1 MKIIVVEDE
10 VRIREGI
17 RNLIDMLEGEWE
29 FAGEAE
35 NGRTGLELLRRERPD
50 VVISDIRMPDMGGF
64 EMLETARAEGIESKA
79 IILSAYSEFEYA
91 RTAIRLGATEY
102 LLKPVSIDEL
112 FKSLE
117 HIRAQIEKERAKQ
130 PDMLGSL
137 EQVIG
142 AVVYGQ
148 LEPDDTIK
156 SYLSSRY
163 QIDENQTFIEIC
175 VYLGNNYADGAGPVQ
190 KRWERLL
197 ERAGAE
203 KYCIV
208 KAEYENSL
216 LAVVYGCSDSHLLKR
231 SVQLALMEGEEDYGN
246 AGYILAKGLGELKRR
261 FETIYSYMDWNVTL
275 GNDVLITW
283 PQVTQ
288 IQTMICVYPVELEN
302 SLKTE
307 LCLGGEEKVREVV
320 KKFHEFFSEEK
331 LYSPKDIKECYIRFL
346 WAAISVM
353 KEIGMIDYSSL
364 NQQALLDRIM
374 GSRSRRELKEI
385 AGEVLED
392 SKSKISGEGY
402 KEHLTVKRVKSMI
415 HEFYQTGI
423 TLDEIARRLD
433 VTPEY
438 LSSLF
443 HRATGET
450 FSVFMRNYRIQK
462 AKELLLGTQMKLYE
476 IADAVGYS
484 DGKYFSK
491 VFREC
496 TGCLPAEYRKANK

>member
-50 VVISDIRMPDMGGF
+50 VVISDIRMPDMDGL
-64 EMLETARAEGIESKA
+64 EMLEAARAEGIESKA
-79 IILSAYSEFEYA
+79 IVLSAYSEFEYA
-91 RTAIRLGATEY
+91 RTAIRLGVTEY

-112 FKSLE
+112 FKALD
-117 HIRAQIEKERAKQ
+117 HIGAQIEKERAKQ
-130 PDMLGSL
+130 PDMFGSL

-148 LEPDDTIK
+148 LEPDETIK
-156 SYLSSRY
+156 NYLSTRY
-163 QIDENQTFIEIC
+163 QVDENQTFIEIC
-175 VYLGNNYADGAGPVQ
+175 VYLGNNYAAGAGQVQ
-190 KRWERLL
+190 RRWEGLL

-216 LAVVYGCSDSHLLKR
+216 LAVIYGYSDAHRLKR
-231 SVQLALMEGEEDYGN
+231 SIQIALMEEREDYGN
-246 AGYILAKGLGELKRR
+246 AGYILAEGLEKLRHS

-275 GNDVLITW
+275 GNGVLITW

-307 LCLGGEEKVREVV
+307 LCLGRQEKAREVV

-346 WAAISVM
+346 WSAISVM
-353 KEIGMIDYSSL
+353 KEIDMIDYGSL
-364 NQQALLDRIM
+364 NQQALLDGIM

-385 AGEVLED
+385 VSNVLDGTDAETGEENQ
-392 SKSKISGEGY
+392 
-402 KEHLTVKRVKSMI
+402 EHLTVKRMKSMI

-438 LSSLF
+438 LSGRF
-443 HRATGET
+443 HKATGET
-450 FSVFMRNYRIQK
+450 FSVYMRNYRIQK

-476 IADAVGYS
+476 IAEAVGYS
-484 DGKYFSK
+484 DGKYFSR